1 MTIFNFRKVLLGRSS
16 DVIGKLSEKS
26 HKSLLTQSIYT
37 NIKDFQHLEDI
48 EHPGYTFLQ
57 SYSKGTNFEAAA
69 RSLLLNSS

>member
-37 NIKDFQHLEDI
+37 NIKDI